1 MAFEQG
7 GIFNV
12 PITCVTRDLGFYG
25 LGRWFLRSRASVFT
39 VSGVGFYGLGR
50 RFLRSQVSVFTVLGL
65 GFFGLIQCTTK
76 KGYWG
81 PILTRIPTGTETFA
95 N

>member
-1 MAFEQG
+1 MALEQG

-12 PITCVTRDLGFYG
+12 QITCVTWELGFYG
-25 LGRWFLRSRASVFT
+25 LGRRFLRSRASVFT
-39 VSGVGFYGLGR
+39 VSGVAQIFEFYMYD
-50 RFLRSQVSVFTVLGL
+50 
-65 GFFGLIQCTTK
+65 K
-76 KGYWG
+76 KGYCG